1 MRFHDIIGNQ
11 DVIERLRRMVDSDK
25 IPHALLLMGEPY
37 IPKLALAQAFAQYI
51 HCENRIDGDSCGR
64 CPSCLQH
71 QSFNHVDTYFS
82 YPIFKKGGS
91 STTYCSDYA
100 KEWTQ
105 FLTESPVE
113 NYERWLSIIKND
125 NGQPRIYTDESDVI
139 IRRMSM
145 SSYSSRYKIHIMWL
159 PEKMQP
165 QCANAL
171 LKIIEEPY
179 PDSLFILVSNS
190 YLDVLPTIY
199 SRTQRIELRRPST
212 DDIALYLEQKY
223 DIDHQEALSYAAPA
237 DGNILLAEQGLESGS
252 ENREFHE
259 YFTQLMRLAYSVDL
273 KGLRKWSVAVS
284 DMKREKSCRFLVYAS
299 RMIRENFIYNLH
311 NPQLNYMTHDEEQ
324 FSTRFA
330 PFINE
335 INVQGFINE
344 LQLAERD
351 IHGNAN
357 AKIVLFD
364 LALKM
369 TILIKKKA

>member
-1 MRFHDIIGNQ
+1 MKFNDIIGNQ
-11 DVIERLRRMVDSDK
+11 EAIDRLRRMVDNDK
-25 IPHALLLMGEPY
+25 IPHALLLMGDSC

-51 HCENRIDGDSCGR
+51 HCENRTNGDACGC

-71 QSFNHVDTYFS
+71 QSYNHVDTYFS
-82 YPIFKKGGS
+82 YPIFKKS
-91 STTYCSDYA
+91 SPNTYCSDYA
-100 KEWTQ
+100 KEWKT
-105 FLTESPVE
+105 FLSESQVE
-113 NYERWLSIIKND
+113 NYERWLSIIKNE
-125 NGQPRIYTDESDVI
+125 NGQPRIYTEESNI
-139 IRRMSM
+139 IIHKMSM

-179 PDSLFILVSNS
+179 PDSLFILVSNN
-190 YLDVLPTIY
+190 YQEVLPTIF
-199 SRTQRIELRRPST
+199 SRTQRIELRKPST
-212 DDIALYLEQKY
+212 DAIARYLEQKY
-223 DIDHQEALSYAAPA
+223 NIDHREALSYAGPA

-259 YFTQLMRLAYSVDL
+259 RFTQLMRLSYSVDL
-273 KGLRKWSVAVS
+273 KGLRDWSVAIS
-284 DMKREKSCRFLVYAS
+284 DMKREKSCRFLTYAS
-299 RMIRENFIYNLH
+299 RMIRENFIYNIH
-311 NPQLNYMTHDEEQ
+311 NPQLNYLTREEEQ

-351 IHGNAN
+351 IRGNGN

-364 LALKM
+364 MALKM